1 MDDDH
6 LRHIC
11 KLASIAVGGLRD
23 REDWL
28 TYVRDCSDSEL
39 VDHHTCLSILSK
51 AFVELMNRA
60 DMKPKFSYPAATPK
74 TEVGK

>member
-11 KLASIAVGGLRD
+11 KLATIAVGGLRD
-23 REDWL
+23 RDDWIS
-28 TYVRDCSDSEL
+28 YVRDCGDSEL
-39 VDHHTCLSILSK
+39 RNHHTCLSILSE

-60 DMKPKFSYPAATPK
+60 GMKPTFSCSVPSSPD
-74 TEVGK
+74 EERR